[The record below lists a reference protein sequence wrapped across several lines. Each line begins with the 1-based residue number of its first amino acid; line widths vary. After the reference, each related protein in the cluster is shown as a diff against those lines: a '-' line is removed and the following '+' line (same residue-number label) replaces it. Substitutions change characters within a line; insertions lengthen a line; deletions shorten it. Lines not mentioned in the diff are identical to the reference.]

1 MERWTSV
8 FGWLLSIATVL
19 GNGFVVILIVKRRRL
34 HSSSNWL
41 VFSLAVADLGVG
53 IVAFPLTHLCDLLSI
68 CNMRVY
74 TGFYWFILHSSVTN
88 LCSLTWDRFTAIVHP
103 LKYHTSMTARRTLV
117 VITLAWLIPFLIA
130 LYLVSGMYITN
141 SPTALKII
149 RLTGVSGFD
158 ILGCILL
165 LHAIVRILIV
175 KAKHQASVKSE
186 RRQLQHNQSLNISSL
201 PQRRKHTNTANFI
214 IALVLFF
221 LGSYVITSI
230 LIFCRAFSCVNRP
243 TEVSFVTLLLLTG
256 NSTVNPLVYAFLK
269 KDIKREIKI
278 VVCRLELRNNNDERS

>member
-8 FGWLLSIATVL
+8 CGWLLSIATVL
-19 GNGFVVILIVKRRRL
+19 GNGFVVILIAKRRRL

-53 IVAFPLTHLCDLLSI
+53 IVAFPLSHLCGLFI

-74 TGFYWFILHSSVTN
+74 VGFHWFILHSSVTN

-149 RLTGVSGFD
+149 RLTGVSGFN

-165 LHAIVRILIV
+165 LHAVVRILIA
-175 KAKHQASVKSE
+175 KAKHQAALKSE
-186 RRQLQHNQSLNISSL
+186 RRQLQHNQSLNPSSL
-201 PQRRKHTNTANFI
+201 PQRRKHTNTASFI

-221 LGSYVITSI
+221 LGCYVITSF
-230 LIFCRAFSCVNRP
+230 LMFCLAFSCVNLP
-243 TEVSFVTLLLLTG
+243 IEAGFVTLLLLTG

-278 VVCRLELRNNNDERS
+278 VVFRLELRNNNDERS